1 MLLLESFVHR
11 DRLAGIIGR
20 WMVDRPR
27 PGDVADLKRI
37 VNFNLYISRIWG
49 DHLANYLLRELYS
62 GVAPRWNSIR
72 TKGQLKDFAVEH
84 LTLTNPRVE
93 EMCARYR
100 RFPED
105 FYREAPI
112 DGGFYSVMAG
122 DAPRLVGSLRIK
134 RFRRIAE
141 KGARRIIDF
150 MLQRI
155 RASADA
161 LADERARAI
170 GVQRAQLTTPPE
182 VMHEEFLHAER
193 RVIKSIKQGS
203 IHSELPVLSIPD
215 VVGMKLIEEDQAFP
229 RLLEALERNGDCQVV
244 ELERHTGQY
253 NAVNVQVHYTLPKAL
268 LLANPPSGRYLEVLR
283 FRGLDADEVPRLY
296 QEFLE
301 LAEPTACVEIIVTTF
316 QEFLESEIGR
326 GMHEERVL
334 QQRAHPDYRGHLST
348 NVRYL
353 LDFILGLCRSP
364 WRGELDEVPV
374 KLWVHYMP
382 DTYEQ
387 IVRRLYLADELFF
400 DKLEDDPIER

>member
-11 DRLAGIIGR
+11 DRLAGIIAR
-20 WMVDRPR
+20 WMVNRPR

-37 VNFNLYISRIWG
+37 VNFNLYIARIWG
-49 DHLANYLLRELYS
+49 DHLAKMLLRELY
-62 GVAPRWNSIR
+62 GDEQPCWHAINS
-72 TKGQLKDFAVEH
+72 KGQLKDFAVSH
-84 LTLTNPRVE
+84 LTLTNPRIE

-100 RFPED
+100 RYPED
-105 FYREAPI
+105 YYREAPI
-112 DGGFYSVMAG
+112 DGGFYTVMAG
-122 DAPRLVGSLRIK
+122 SEPRLAGALRIK

-161 LADERARAI
+161 LADERARAL
-170 GVQRAQLTTPPE
+170 GVPRQQLSTPPD
-182 VMHEEFLHAER
+182 VMTDEFLHAER

-203 IHSELPVLSIPD
+203 IHSELPVTAIPD
-215 VVGMKLIEEDQAFP
+215 AVGMKLIEEDQAFP
-229 RLLEALERNGDCQVV
+229 HLMAALSRDGVCRIVDQ
-244 ELERHTGQY
+244 ERHTGHY
-253 NAVNVQVHYTLPKAL
+253 NAVNLQVDYALPKEL
-268 LLANPPSGRYLEVLR
+268 LLAHPPAGRYLEVLR
-283 FRGLDADEVPRLY
+283 FRGLDAAELPRLY
-296 QEFLE
+296 REFVE
-301 LAEPTACVEIIVTTF
+301 LAEPSARVEVIVTTF

-334 QQRAHPDYRGHLST
+334 QQRAHPDYRGHLAT

-364 WRGELDEVPV
+364 WQGELDDVPI
-374 KLWVHYMP
+374 KLWVRYMP

-387 IVRRLYLADELFF
+387 FVRQLYLPDAFFF
-400 DKLEDDPIER
+400 DKLAEEPVEQ